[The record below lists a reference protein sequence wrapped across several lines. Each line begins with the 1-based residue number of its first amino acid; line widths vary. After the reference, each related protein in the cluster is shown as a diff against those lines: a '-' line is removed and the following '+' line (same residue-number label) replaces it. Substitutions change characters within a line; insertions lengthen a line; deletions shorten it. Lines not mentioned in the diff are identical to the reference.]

1 MYIDRW
7 MSIEKRIDELIKIN
21 EEISNTKNLRISQE
35 FLTAYIKN
43 NRLIAELLEQ
53 LKTVKKNKGE

>member
-1 MYIDRW
+1 

-21 EEISNTKNLRISQE
+21 EEIASTKNLRISQE

-43 NRLIAELLEQ
+43 NRLIAELVEQ
-53 LKTVKKNKGE
+53 LKIVKEGKLDI